1 MKSKIIFVLL
11 FCFCLTTLSF
21 AQGKTEGL
29 PISVKIKTPV
39 AFSDGSVEIIGE
51 SNSLNSEPGQVLI
64 EVITPN
70 GKTDNLST
78 RADKQTGEYYVK
90 YMPKEMGQ
98 YKVIAYASDKV
109 QTANTTFNVLA
120 EFDADE
126 IVKDFDGA
134 KNKATAAME
143 AAINSVVATQSTPE
157 DVAKAKQEVAK
168 VKTKLKEFDDGFGK
182 IKKALKDL
190 ETLSKKHPDLKAI
203 AAPQLGQLGSKL
215 QESSDLL
222 KQVEKDFGKS
232 KANEGDICNR
242 YYRVGEACSLF
253 STTMNFASGG
263 IVAIGKSILID
274 KVWPKLEEYA
284 EKELNKKY
292 AENNLGKKEFTSVDR
307 LLLTQAGKTGLSGLD
322 NLTSLSSKSFGA
334 GMIGDLVQ
342 FASNELMKKYCTEY
356 KGPISGDYELEFKN
370 NGKMYMRYKL
380 TYEGK
385 ISMYC
390 SKQNLESAQK
400 ASSSKI
406 PKFSGYIE
414 GNVTKVDF
422 TDDVWAVED
431 KSDWDEIKNK
441 RIPAPVIPANISEK
455 DPGFGAVARATTPGS
470 FYFPIEGQMLQEK
483 MIIKLMATRSDFT
496 EAFANRTIVVVK
508 AKQEPHNVTGAV
520 FNYPITTARFILT
533 RSMRMADNSP
543 TVTIPIK
550 TKNGVGT
557 IENEYHRTETPNDT
571 KVVFNL
577 KLKMSNE

>member
-1 MKSKIIFVLL
+1 MKRVVFLFAIVVLFSKNS
-11 FCFCLTTLSF
+11 FC
-21 AQGKTEGL
+21 QGKTEGL
-29 PISVKIKTPV
+29 PISVKIKTAV

-51 SNSLNSEPGQVLI
+51 SNSLNGEPGQVLI

-78 RADKQTGEYYVK
+78 RADKQTGEYFVK

-98 YKVIAYASDKV
+98 YKVVAYASDKV
-109 QTANTTFNVLA
+109 NTANTTFNVLA

-126 IVKDFDGA
+126 IVKDFDES
-134 KNKATAAME
+134 KNKATVAME
-143 AAINSVVATQSTPE
+143 AAVNSVVAAQSTPE

-168 VKTKLKEFDDGFGK
+168 VKVKLKEFDDGFGK

-190 ETLSKKHPDLKAI
+190 ETLTKKYPEIKSI

-232 KANEGDICNR
+232 KANENDICNR
-242 YYRVGEACSLF
+242 YYKVAEGCALF

-263 IVAIGKSILID
+263 ILAIGKSIFID
-274 KVWPKLEEYA
+274 KVWPKIA
-284 EKELNKKY
+284 EAKAPKS
-292 AENNLGKKEFTSVDR
+292 FTATDN
-307 LLLTQAGKTGLSGLD
+307 LLLTQAGKTGLSGIGD
-322 NLTSLSSKSFGA
+322 LSALSTKSFGA

-342 FASNELMKKYCTEY
+342 FASLELMKKYCTEY
-356 KGPISGDYELEFKN
+356 KGPINGDYELEFKN
-370 NGKMYMRYKL
+370 NGKTYMRYKL

-385 ISMYC
+385 ISLYIL
-390 SKQNLESAQK
+390 KKNLEEAQK
-400 ASSSKI
+400 AASNKI
-406 PKFSGYIE
+406 PKLSGYIE

-431 KSDWDEIKNK
+431 KSDWDEIKNQ

-455 DPGFGAVARATTPGS
+455 DPGFGAAARAAVPGS
-470 FYFPIEGQMLQEK
+470 FYFPLQAQIVQGK
-483 MIIKLMATRSDFT
+483 MVIKLMPALSDFT
-496 EAFANRTIVVVK
+496 DAFANRTIVVVR
-508 AKQEPHNVTGAV
+508 AKQEPHNVSGAV

-533 RSMRMADNSP
+533 RSMRMKDDSP
-543 TVTIPIK
+543 TVTIDIK
-550 TKNGVGT
+550 TTNGVSTLAGD
-557 IENEYHRTETPNDT
+557 YHRTESPNDT
-571 KVVFNL
+571 KVGFNM

>member
-1 MKSKIIFVLL
+1 MKTKFLLIILY
-11 FCFCLTTLSF
+11 CFSCTQIGF
-21 AQGKTEGL
+21 AQGRTEGL

-39 AFSDGSVEIIGE
+39 AFNDGNVEIIGE
-51 SNSLNSEPGQVLI
+51 TSTLNSEPGQVFI

-78 RADKQTGEYYVK
+78 RADKQTGEYFIK
-90 YMPKEMGQ
+90 YMPKETGK
-98 YKVIAYASDKV
+98 YKVIAYAADKV
-109 QTANTTFNVLA
+109 KSANTTFNVLA

-126 IVKDFDGA
+126 IVKDFDGS
-134 KNKATAAME
+134 KEKAIIAME
-143 AAINSVVATQSTPE
+143 ASINSVVAAQSTPE
-157 DVAKAKQEVAK
+157 DVAKAKQEIAK
-168 VKTKLKEFDDGFGK
+168 VKVKLKEFDDGFGK

-242 YYRVGEACSLF
+242 YYRVAEGCALF
-253 STTMNFASGG
+253 STAMNFASGG
-263 IVAIGKSILID
+263 IVAIGKSIFID
-274 KVWPKLEEYA
+274 KVWPKLEEFA
-284 EKELNKKY
+284 EKKVGEKH
-292 AENNLGKKEFTSVDR
+292 FTSVDR
-307 LLLTQAGKTGLSGLD
+307 LLLTQAGKTGLSGAD
-322 NLTSLSSKSFGA
+322 NLSSLSSKSFGA

-342 FASNELMKKYCTEY
+342 FASNELFKKYCTEY

-370 NGKMYMRYKL
+370 NGKMYMRYKI

-385 ISMYC
+385 ISLYILKT
-390 SKQNLESAQK
+390 SLEESQK
-400 ASSSKI
+400 ASSNKI
-406 PKFSGYIE
+406 PKLSGYIE

-431 KSDWDEIKNK
+431 KSEWDVIKNQ

-470 FYFPIEGQMLQEK
+470 FYFPLEAKILQEK
-483 MIIKLMATRSDFT
+483 MIIKLMGTRSDFT
-496 EAFANRTIVVVK
+496 DAFANRTVVVVK

-520 FNYPITTARFILT
+520 FDYPITTARFILT
-533 RSMRMADNSP
+533 RSMRMADASP

-550 TKNGVGT
+550 TKNGVST
-557 IENEYHRTETPNDT
+557 IENEYNRTETPNDT

>member
-1 MKSKIIFVLL
+1 MKSKITFLLL
-11 FCFCLTTLSF
+11 FCFCFTALIF

-39 AFSDGSVEIIGE
+39 AFNDGSVEIIGE
-51 SNSLNSEPGQVLI
+51 SNTLNSEPGQVFI

-78 RADKQTGEYYVK
+78 RADKQTGEYFVK
-90 YMPKEMGQ
+90 YMPKEMGK

-126 IVKDFDGA
+126 IVRDFDAA
-134 KNKATAAME
+134 KNKATVAME
-143 AAINSVVATQSTPE
+143 AAVNSVVAAQSTPE

-168 VKTKLKEFDDGFGK
+168 VKVKLKEFDDGFGK

-190 ETLSKKHPDLKAI
+190 ETLSKKYPEVKSI

-242 YYRVGEACSLF
+242 YYRVAEGCALF

-263 IVAIGKSILID
+263 ILAIGKSILID
-274 KVWPKLEEYA
+274 KVWPKIA
-284 EKELNKKY
+284 EGIAPKHFTPVD
-292 AENNLGKKEFTSVDR
+292 NLLF
-307 LLLTQAGKTGLSGLD
+307 TQAGKTGFSGIGDLSA
-322 NLTSLSSKSFGA
+322 LSSKSFGA

-342 FASNELMKKYCTEY
+342 FAGLELMKKYCTEY

-370 NGKMYMRYKL
+370 NGKTYMRYKL

-385 ISMYC
+385 ISLYIL
-390 SKQNLESAQK
+390 KKNLEESQK
-400 ASSSKI
+400 AASNKI
-406 PKFSGYIE
+406 PKLSGYIE

-431 KSDWDEIKNK
+431 KSDWDEIKNQ
-441 RIPAPVIPANISEK
+441 RIPAPVIPKNISKE
-455 DPGFGAVARATTPGS
+455 DPGFGAVARAATPGS
-470 FYFPIEGQMLQEK
+470 FYFPLEGQIVQQK
-483 MIIKLMATRSDFT
+483 MIIKLMGTRSDFT
-496 EAFANRTIVVVK
+496 DAFANRTIVVVK
-508 AKQEPHNVTGAV
+508 AKAEPHNVTGAV

-533 RSMRMADNSP
+533 RSMRMVDASP
-543 TVTIPIK
+543 TLTIPIK
-550 TKNGVGT
+550 TTNGVST
-557 IENEYHRTETPNDT
+557 IENEYSRTETPSDT

>member
-1 MKSKIIFVLL
+1 MKRKLILILL
-11 FCFCLTTLSF
+11 FCFCFSALIF

-64 EVITPN
+64 EIITPN
-70 GKTDNLST
+70 GKTDNLSA
-78 RADKQTGEYYVK
+78 RADKQSGEYYVK

-98 YKVIAYASDKV
+98 YKVIAYAADKV
-109 QTANTTFNVLA
+109 QTANATFNVLA

-126 IVKDFDGA
+126 IVKDFDA
-134 KNKATAAME
+134 TKNKVTVAME
-143 AAINSVVATQSTPE
+143 AAINSIVAAQSTPE
-157 DVAKAKQEVAK
+157 DKAKAKQEVAK
-168 VKTKLKEFDDGFGK
+168 VKVKLKEFDDGFSK
-182 IKKALKDL
+182 IKKALKDFESL
-190 ETLSKKHPDLKAI
+190 AKKHPDLKAI

-242 YYRVGEACSLF
+242 YYRVAEGCALF

-263 IVAIGKSILID
+263 IVAISKSIFID

-284 EKELNKKY
+284 EKKVGEKH
-292 AENNLGKKEFTSVDR
+292 FTSVDR
-307 LLLTQAGKTGLSGLD
+307 LLLTQAGKTGLSGADDLS
-322 NLTSLSSKSFGA
+322 SLSSKSFGA

-342 FASNELMKKYCTEY
+342 FASNELFKKYCTEY
-356 KGPISGDYELEFKN
+356 KGPINGDYELEFKN

-385 ISMYC
+385 ISLYC

-400 ASSSKI
+400 ATSSKI

-431 KSDWDEIKNK
+431 KSDWDEIKNQ

-455 DPGFGAVARATTPGS
+455 DPGFGAVARAATPGS
-470 FYFPIEGQMLQEK
+470 FYFPIEGQMVQEK
-483 MIIKLMATRSDFT
+483 MIIKLMGTRSDFT
-496 EAFANRTIVVVK
+496 DAFANRTIVVVK

-533 RSMRMADNSP
+533 RSMRMADASP

-557 IENEYHRTETPNDT
+557 IENQYSRTETPNDT